1 MERDPAKYIPRHLGP
16 HPVYERI
23 DVIAVKVRALVPP
36 SRADAKVTPPSW
48 GFVPKDYPVTEG
60 LDVARVAEYPDGRT
74 ILLPNMLTVA
84 LREESRWTPEEV
96 AKAVAEGGFRVVRH
110 LFGRVYTVQRV
121 VRPHELTDVLA
132 DAAVLA
138 RVSEFADV
146 EPVWLEHLGPRE
158 AQDGPPAG

>member
-1 MERDPAKYIPRHLGP
+1 MERDPARYTERRLGARTI
-16 HPVYERI
+16 YERT
-23 DVIAVKVRALVPP
+23 DVIAVKVRALVSPP
-36 SRADAKVTPPSW
+36 RADAKVTPPSW
-48 GFVPKDYPVTEG
+48 GLVPKDYPVTEG
-60 LDVARVAEYPDGRT
+60 LDVARVAEDSHGQM

-96 AKAVAEGGFRVVRH
+96 AKAVAADGFRVVRH

-132 DAAVLA
+132 DAATLA
-138 RVSEFADV
+138 RVSEFANV

-158 AQDGPPAG
+158 AQDGPPAV